1 MRIAT
6 SMGGGNL
13 LVDVLPWLALLAG
26 LVIAGAAALYL
37 LKRAF
42 SRPVTPPEGFSLQEL
57 RDLRAARVLSEEEFE
72 RAKASLI
79 ERVAAN
85 QSSSTRDHSP
95 PYDGDSR

>member
-1 MRIAT
+1 MTIAT

-13 LVDVLPWLALLAG
+13 LVDVLPWLAILAG
-26 LVIAGAAALYL
+26 SVLVGAGALYL

-42 SRPVTPPEGFSLQEL
+42 SRSETPPEGFSLQEL
-57 RDLRAARVLSEEEFE
+57 RDLCAAGALSEEEFE

-85 QSSSTRDHSP
+85 QSSSKRDHP
-95 PYDGDSR
+95 PSHDGDSR

>member
-1 MRIAT
+1 MTTAT
-6 SMGGGNL
+6 GGANL
-13 LVDVLPWLALLAG
+13 VVDVLPWLALLAG
-26 LVIAGAAALYL
+26 LVIVGAATLYL

-42 SRPVTPPEGFSLQEL
+42 SRPVTPTEGFSLQEL

-85 QSSSTRDHSP
+85 QSSSKRDHSP
-95 PYDGDSR
+95 PHDGDSR

>member
-1 MRIAT
+1 MTTAT
-6 SMGGGNL
+6 GGANL
-13 LVDVLPWLALLAG
+13 VVDVLPWLALLAG
-26 LVIAGAAALYL
+26 LVIVGAAALYL

-42 SRPVTPPEGFSLQEL
+42 SRPVTPTEGFSLQEL

-79 ERVAAN
+79 ERVAVN
-85 QSSSTRDHSP
+85 QSSSKRDHSP

>member
-1 MRIAT
+1 MTIVT

-26 LVIAGAAALYL
+26 LVIVGAAALYL

-42 SRPVTPPEGFSLQEL
+42 SRPVTPTEGFSLQQL

-79 ERVAAN
+79 ERIAAN
-85 QSSSTRDHSP
+85 QSSSKRDHSP
-95 PYDGDSR
+95 PCDGDSR

>member
-1 MRIAT
+1 MTTAT
-6 SMGGGNL
+6 GGANL
-13 LVDVLPWLALLAG
+13 VVDVISWLALLAG
-26 LVIAGAAALYL
+26 LVIVGAAALYL

-42 SRPVTPPEGFSLQEL
+42 SRPVTPTEGFSLQEL

-85 QSSSTRDHSP
+85 QSSSKRDHSP
-95 PYDGDSR
+95 PHDGDSR

>member
-1 MRIAT
+1 MTIAT

-13 LVDVLPWLALLAG
+13 LGDVLPWLALLAG
-26 LVIAGAAALYL
+26 LVIVGAGALYL

-42 SRPVTPPEGFSLQEL
+42 NRSETSPEGFSLQEL
-57 RDLRAARVLSEEEFE
+57 RDWRAAGALSEEEFE

-85 QSSSTRDHSP
+85 QSSSKRDHSP
-95 PYDGDSR
+95 PHDGDSR

>member
-1 MRIAT
+1 MTTAT
-6 SMGGGNL
+6 GGANL
-13 LVDVLPWLALLAG
+13 VVDVLPWLALLAG
-26 LVIAGAAALYL
+26 LVIVGAATLYL

-42 SRPVTPPEGFSLQEL
+42 SRHVTPTEGFSLQEL

-85 QSSSTRDHSP
+85 QSSSKRDHSP
-95 PYDGDSR
+95 PHDGDSR